1 MENKEKRVIEQYV
14 PTQLVWEKKHAIET
28 VEKELNRLKSLSATH
43 IEFDSYI
50 EFGDPTLEVT
60 ASYQGEETDEQYNER
75 VNGASIAE
83 KIMEERELALL
94 KKLKE
99 KYENQ

>member
-1 MENKEKRVIEQYV
+1 MENKKRIVEQYV
-14 PTQLVWEKKHAIET
+14 TTQLLWEDKHTIET

-60 ASYQGEETDEQYNER
+60 ASYQGEETDEQYNDRLDYISLCEKER
-75 VNGASIAE
+75 I
-83 KIMEERELALL
+83 ERDLALL
-94 KKLKE
+94 KNLKE